1 MKNKLVWIVVI
12 ILILFSISLK
22 IFVKEDK
29 IVDKPLEINIGDE
42 FSIFESKNKK
52 YVLNY
57 VIGDT
62 TGDGINDMVILIGE
76 KEIEEGAT
84 AKNIDVVLYDS
95 STNQYLRTELKKFHG
110 SDFRIELADFTS
122 EEVDDIMIFAQSE
135 GEYIARIITY
145 KDNNLIEIFK
155 EKDNKGLYF
164 STELI
169 DGFKVKVTNR
179 KLNVNNILELEKDF
193 CIKENFFEVSG
204 KLIKQGEKA
213 KTTGYINIELVKL
226 SDAMGIKTIQRIILK
241 DKLNIIDEVTAIWK
255 YQDGK
260 WQLKEASSLKQG
272 NLLY

>member
-22 IFVKEDK
+22 IFVKEEQF
-29 IVDKPLEINIGDE
+29 VDKPLDINVGDE
-42 FSIFESKNKK
+42 FSIFESKNIK

-57 VIGDT
+57 VIGDA

-76 KEIEEGAT
+76 KEVVEGTT
-84 AKNIDVVLYDS
+84 AENVDVVLYDS
-95 STNQYLRTELKKFHG
+95 STNQYLKIELKKFDG

-122 EEVDDIMIFAQSE
+122 EEVADIMIIAQNE
-135 GEYIARIITY
+135 GEYITRIITY
-145 KDNNLIEIFK
+145 KDNNLIEILK
-155 EKDNKGLYF
+155 DKDNKGLYF

-169 DGFKVKVTNR
+169 DGFKVKVSNR

-193 CIKENFFEVSG
+193 CIKEKFFEASG
-204 KLIKQGEKA
+204 KLIKQNEKA
-213 KTTGYINIELVKL
+213 KTTGYINIELVQL
-226 SDAMGIKTIQRIILK
+226 SDAMGIKTTQRIILK
-241 DKLNIIDEVTAIWK
+241 DKLNIIDEITAIWK

-260 WQLKEASSLKQG
+260 WQLKEASGLKQG